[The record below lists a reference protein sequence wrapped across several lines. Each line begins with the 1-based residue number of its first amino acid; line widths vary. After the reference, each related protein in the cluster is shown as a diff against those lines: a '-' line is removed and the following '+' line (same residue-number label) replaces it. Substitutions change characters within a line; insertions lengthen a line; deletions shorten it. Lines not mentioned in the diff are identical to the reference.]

1 MVGGG
6 RDLRK
11 RRKTLQSFV
20 FTPPFF
26 LACALKV
33 EGGTR
38 WLKKKNEFNH
48 AAIRSLLALPLILV
62 VIIFVAAAYR
72 HREKKKEPCHHSMQS
87 HHHHFTLRRENNSFF
102 SWGEGFGRASVRTR
116 AVPREVRKKER
127 LESKEGDGGEEKGG
141 KGKNRKPPKKGRK
154 VRERGNEEGGGSEG
168 TEVPNP
174 LPPVLKKSYY

>member
-1 MVGGG
+1 MGGG

-38 WLKKKNEFNH
+38 WPKKKNEFNH

-62 VIIFVAAAYR
+62 FIIFVAAAYR

-102 SWGEGFGRASVRTR
+102 FVGGGIWKSVCTDKGGPKGGE
-116 AVPREVRKKER
+116 KER
-127 LESKEGDGGEEKGG
+127 KIGE
-141 KGKNRKPPKKGRK
+141 
-154 VRERGNEEGGGSEG
+154 
-168 TEVPNP
+168 
-174 LPPVLKKSYY
+174 